1 MPGLPWVRHFPN
13 GLSTETS
20 KLCPFYHLD
29 HHSPLTTMIISMI
42 IWSMGSTTPS
52 SLDPFCSTP
61 FHLHQFLLKEIY
73 LPFSSSLGVR
83 HFLNGISRETFK
95 LCVENDQQHGLMS
108 RLYQSSH
115 PHRSDDEVKLELK
128 CLIANTTAVEIHSVE
143 CFIAGW
149 DFNSCFMIRA
159 LYSQLV
165 PGISHHHHHRHNS
178 LDRPE
183 DSTCVNI
190 THMLVWD

>member
-1 MPGLPWVRHFPN
+1 MSLWKSHLGNVSPPVKMRMA
-13 GLSTETS
+13 S
-20 KLCPFYHLD
+20 KF
-29 HHSPLTTMIISMI
+29 I
-42 IWSMGSTTPS
+42 
-52 SLDPFCSTP
+52 
-61 FHLHQFLLKEIY
+61 LKKIY

-128 CLIANTTAVEIHSVE
+128 CLIANTNTPEIHSVE

-149 DFNSCFMIRA
+149 DFNSCFMIHA
-159 LYSQLV
+159 LYIQLV

-178 LDRPE
+178 LDQDNVPC
-183 DSTCVNI
+183 TMYTV
-190 THMLVWD
+190 HM